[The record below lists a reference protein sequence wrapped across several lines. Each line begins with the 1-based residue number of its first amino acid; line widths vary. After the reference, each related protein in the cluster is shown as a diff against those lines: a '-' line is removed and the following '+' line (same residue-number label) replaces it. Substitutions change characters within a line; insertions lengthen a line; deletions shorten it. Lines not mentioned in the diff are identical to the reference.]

1 MEYSKHKIL
10 TGKGAMEYAKSN
22 GFVVE
27 SNDNM
32 LSANTKKAYEVN
44 VQECIVIHHFIPYVH
59 VILHSICTCNITQY
73 MYM

>member
-32 LSANTKKAYEVN
+32 LSPNTKKAYEVN
-44 VQECIVIHHFIPYVH
+44 VHECTEY
-59 VILHSICTCNITQY
+59 IT
-73 MYM
+73 

>member
-10 TGKGAMEYAKSN
+10 TGKGAMEYARSN

-44 VQECIVIHHFIPYVH
+44 VHACTEIHHLIAYVH
-59 VILHSICTCNITQY
+59 VILYIT
-73 MYM
+73 